1 MKRKHKYTREESTL
15 LQEII
20 RTYRYPDG
28 TLNGIAVFISTLA
41 LVLLLIFGHFTINGI
56 KQLAGLNKVSA
67 SELTLSEI
75 EDYITESYL
84 DSISDYTNGR
94 ISKEAAKQ
102 RILKHISETINS
114 SDAFTIEQ
122 KQLLQEEITK
132 YLDTIDIDQY
142 LQDSEVI
149 NNINKKF
156 EKYEAD
162 NSATLELLK
171 KSLLLEINSNKTYT
185 DKELAVLKDL
195 LDKLSK
201 LELSHFNTLNQYI
214 EEANKKI
221 DNNYDS
227 FITKIYKGIPIWSSK
242 DTYKKNDYVFY
253 NDTLYKNISG
263 AFTNKTPAKDK
274 DNWAE
279 ASITSVISNN
289 YKELSDKIDELDK
302 KSSSKIDDLD
312 NKTNTKI
319 DDLDNKTNTNLVDL
333 HAKLINI
340 INNNKALTDE
350 ECKLLLQLINENATT
365 SGEEIEKLKDR
376 INALEDKSQATEK
389 PSYTPG
395 LNKNAEFDFA
405 YKNGVYGYW
414 INEVFYPF

>member
-1 MKRKHKYTREESTL
+1 MKKKHKYTREESPL

-56 KQLAGLNKVSA
+56 KHLAGLNKVSA

-274 DNWAE
+274 DNWSE

-289 YKELSDKIDELDK
+289 YNELSDKIDELDK
-302 KSSSKIDDLD
+302 KSSS
-312 NKTNTKI
+312 KI

-365 SGEEIEKLKDR
+365 SGEEIEKLKER
-376 INALEDKSQATEK
+376 INALEDKSRATEK

>member
-1 MKRKHKYTREESTL
+1 MKKKHKYTREESTL

-56 KQLAGLNKVSA
+56 KHLAGLNKVSA

-274 DNWAE
+274 DNWSE

-289 YKELSDKIDELDK
+289 YNELSDKIDELDK

-365 SGEEIEKLKDR
+365 SGEEIEKLKER
-376 INALEDKSQATEK
+376 INALEDKSRATEK